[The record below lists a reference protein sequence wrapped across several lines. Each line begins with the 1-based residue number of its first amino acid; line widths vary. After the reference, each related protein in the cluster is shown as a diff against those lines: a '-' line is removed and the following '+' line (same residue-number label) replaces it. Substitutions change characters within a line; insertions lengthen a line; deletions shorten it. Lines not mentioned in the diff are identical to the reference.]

1 MVSVQVPNV
10 PVTRPATAVFT
21 LAALAIAS
29 ASQTTRV
36 LGSVA
41 RTLYVAG
48 SHPAQMIT
56 IVPVV
61 ASVLRTHAVPL
72 HPKNNQEYVWLAN
85 AAIPRQNSLVWRA
98 LYVDILSGRILPVVA
113 DTKGEEA
120 FLKR

>member
-10 PVTRPATAVFT
+10 PVTRPATPVST

-48 SHPAQMIT
+48 LHPVQMMT

-61 ASVLRTHAVPL
+61 ASVL
-72 HPKNNQEYVWLAN
+72 
-85 AAIPRQNSLVWRA
+85 
-98 LYVDILSGRILPVVA
+98 
-113 DTKGEEA
+113 
-120 FLKR
+120 